1 MPDGKA
7 LSGAQLPVLEF
18 GSAAEWRSWLE
29 SNRGQTSGA
38 WLRFYKV
45 GSAQRTFVYAEALD
59 EALCFGWIDG
69 QVKSESAE
77 SYLQKFTPRRA
88 RSLWSKRNREHIARL
103 TAAGHMTPSGLA
115 EVEAAKAD
123 GRWDDAYDSP
133 STTTVPDD
141 FLAALSESPEAERFF
156 ATLDKA
162 NVYAITWRLQTA
174 KRLET
179 RVKRIQQFVAML
191 SRGEKLH

>member
-7 LSGAQLPVLEF
+7 LSTAQLPILEF
-18 GSAAEWRSWLE
+18 SSAAEWRSWLE
-29 SNRGQTSGA
+29 SNRGQTSGV

-69 QVKSESAE
+69 QVKSESTE

-103 TAAGHMTPSGLA
+103 TSAGRMTPSGLA
-115 EVEAAKAD
+115 EVEAAKVD
-123 GRWDDAYDSP
+123 GRWDDAYDPP

-191 SRGEKLH
+191 ARGEKLH